1 MNEDN
6 ILNFLQ
12 QTEDYL
18 RINHQYLSEQEL
30 ASLTDLYDELNDE
43 LARKKVF
50 DD

>member
-6 ILNFLQ
+6 IQNFIQ
-12 QTEDYL
+12 QTEEYI
-18 RINHQYLSEQEL
+18 RMNHQYLSAKEL
-30 ASLTDLYDELNDE
+30 ASLTELYDELNDE